1 MILVRDV
8 FQLRFGKA
16 REAKAL
22 AKEGMEIEKKYG
34 YGPGRLLTD
43 LTGPYYTL
51 VMETTYANMTE
62 FEKALKDLLGNK
74 EFGEWY
80 QKMVP
85 LVESGRREM
94 YTVVE

>member
-1 MILVRDV
+1 
-8 FQLRFGKA
+8 
-16 REAKAL
+16 
-22 AKEGMEIEKKYG
+22 
-34 YGPGRLLTD
+34 
-43 LTGPYYTL
+43 
-51 VMETTYANMTE
+51 METTYANMTE
-62 FEKALKDLLGNK
+62 FEKTLKDLLGNK

>member
-1 MILVRDV
+1 
-8 FQLRFGKA
+8 
-16 REAKAL
+16 
-22 AKEGMEIEKKYG
+22 MEIEKKYG
-34 YGPGRLLTD
+34 YGPDRLLTD

-62 FEKALKDLLGNK
+62 FEKAFKNLLGNK